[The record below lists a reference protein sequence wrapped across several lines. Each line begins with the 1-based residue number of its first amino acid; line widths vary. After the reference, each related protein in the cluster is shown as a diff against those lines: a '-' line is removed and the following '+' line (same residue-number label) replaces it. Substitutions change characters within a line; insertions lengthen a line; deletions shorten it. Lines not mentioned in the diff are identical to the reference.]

1 MSKTPGTT
9 TMSIIHS
16 FRLGCGATLV
26 VEPMSGVRSA
36 AISWLVSAG
45 AARDP
50 AGKDGLSTIWSEM
63 LLRGSHDLSSR
74 EQADAFDRLGAGRS
88 AESRTLTFRLGGLML
103 GERVSDVLPLLADMV
118 VRPRFEED
126 ALESSRDLALQAL
139 ESLKDDPQE
148 KASLLARSRH
158 HADPLSRS
166 GMGTEQGLNAISL
179 DDVRRIWPKVATP
192 AESIIGVAG
201 NIDANHV
208 RDRCEEVFRDWKG
221 SCPEPAPGG
230 PGIRGYA
237 HETEETNQVQVI
249 LLHDAPTEASPDS
262 LLEKVIV
269 SVLSGGMAGRLFSE
283 VREKRGLCYSVNA
296 GYAGDR
302 DFGTVAA
309 YVGTT
314 PERAQES
321 LTVLRAELERIN
333 TPDGKVTPE
342 EFQRAIVGLKSSLV
356 FSGESTGSRAAAV
369 AGDVRRLG
377 YPRTL
382 EAMAAAVDA
391 LTLERVNDYLARRTL
406 GQLTIQTLG
415 PAALTTTH

>member
-1 MSKTPGTT
+1 MS
-9 TMSIIHS
+9 MIHS
-16 FRLGCGATLV
+16 FRLACGATLV
-26 VEPMSGVRSA
+26 VEPMAGVRSA
-36 AISWLVSAG
+36 AISWLLSAG

-63 LLRGSHDLSSR
+63 LLRGSQSLTSR

-88 AESRTLTFRLGGLML
+88 AESRTLTFRIGASML
-103 GERVSDVLPLLADMV
+103 GERLVEVVPLLTDMV
-118 VRPRFEED
+118 LRPRFEPEALD
-126 ALESSRDLALQAL
+126 ASRDLALQAL

-148 KASLLARSRH
+148 RASILARSRH

-166 GMGTEQGLNAISL
+166 GMGTEEGLNAIQL
-179 DDVRRIWPKVATP
+179 EDVRAIWPAVATP

-201 NIDANHV
+201 NVDAERV
-208 RDRCEEVFRDWKG
+208 REQFDRVFRDWQG
-221 SCPEPAPGG
+221 SCPEPMPGG
-230 PGIRGYA
+230 PGPRGA
-237 HETEETNQVQVI
+237 GHASEETNQVQII

-262 LLEKVIV
+262 LLEKVVV

-314 PERAQES
+314 PERARES
-321 LTVLRAELERIN
+321 LMVLRAELERIN
-333 TPDGKVTPE
+333 TPGGQVTPA
-342 EFQRAIVGLKSSLV
+342 EFQRAIVGLKSSLI
-356 FSGESTGSRAAAV
+356 FSGESTGSRASAIT
-369 AGDVRRLG
+369 GDVRRLG

-382 EAMAAAVDA
+382 EAMAALMDG
-391 LTLERVNDYLARRTL
+391 LTLERINAYLGRRTL
-406 GQLTIQTLG
+406 GSVTVQTLG
-415 PAALTTTH
+415 PGEWKD